1 MLFGKASNMQA
12 NIKREG
18 LEDLRFTLSLKCR
31 ARHRVSIVSIV
42 RGNIFISEKK
52 LMSNSAKHSLPGETA
67 SSGTHGFQQVCTF
80 RMYEI
85 HVFLVWCAFLLKQV
99 HFASSF
105 FTIRCSHSRWQLF
118 TWPLPLRAHL
128 NSLFFGSTRVLPCL
142 ARSVNCCNGFANSKC
157 IITLC
162 RLIQQTMQTVL
173 VSDTENW

>member
-80 RMYEI
+80 RIYEI
-85 HVFLVWCAFLLKQV
+85 HVFLVWCAFLLKQI

-105 FTIRCSHSRWQLF
+105 FFHNSL
-118 TWPLPLRAHL
+118 LPLALAVIYMATATQGPSEQFVFRQHSSS
-128 NSLFFGSTRVLPCL
+128 SLLGKVGELL
-142 ARSVNCCNGFANSKC
+142 
-157 IITLC
+157 
-162 RLIQQTMQTVL
+162 
-173 VSDTENW
+173 